1 MRAMAIV
8 IGIDHYAVEDWGLS
22 GAVRD
27 ALAFARWAVRAG
39 GVAAADLSL
48 LLSPRPDEPPDTQG
62 LAAPVP
68 ATRVNLL
75 KVLQAFKLRAAGKG
89 ADRLYFFYAGHGL
102 SAPGASPSSGPLII
116 PADTDDAELY
126 IDAGPIGMED
136 FRNAMQDQP
145 PKEQLYFVDA
155 CRDVLPMR
163 GASIL
168 TQNRFW
174 SVGKTTSDDLATQA
188 VLLATTAGQR
198 AKEIRGRGVFSKVLV
213 KGLQGIGPRLDE
225 PLEYAA
231 AVRQRLVFNGLFRF
245 VESAIA
251 DELGAKD
258 LQVPYMATNK
268 GGVDVTLAEFGA
280 GEIPL
285 VNLSVLVEPEEAR
298 RTGRIEFMEWSRPHA
313 RYEARLQDPAPAGP
327 PLPEQVDLRA
337 AGGSHN
343 VRVRSDAF
351 EELVSTILLYEDKR
365 IPITLRARPAIADPI
380 AFESVTS
387 DGGRGLDFPP
397 RSDGAGD
404 GPDEDAQGA
413 LTVSAPDRLARVAI
427 YDGAGHELVRGYREV
442 ERSLAP
448 GSYRVTA
455 ELAGGDRV
463 ESQAIVE
470 PGKRTQLVLDLPAP
484 ALGSGC
490 SELAGAMGIAPSRYP
505 EVSENFGPLGSLR
518 LGSLLAYA
526 AWAARWPEASGFH
539 HLRAIAIDPLL
550 GLAPD
555 ACAIQVVVADLEPPP
570 VAVAAISVVRE
581 TDAAAPPLVRALS
594 PLPAPAFVAQAAAEV
609 EPGSVFVTVAG
620 TTVAVCCLPGF
631 VSVVVASRER
641 GERLAIEQYLNP
653 IDPTRPLAAGFPP
666 PLRDD
671 IRLVELSWRA
681 VEDGDALD
689 DVEYQGLLDGKRG
702 NPLLAAIAGYRMW
715 NTRRAAAFAS
725 RALDNM
731 LRLFPALPDVHV
743 LAGLYDPAHRDD
755 HFERAARI
763 GTPVAS
769 LGFHVLAEWMARS
782 ALRSE
787 RTPLELRR
795 QLVPG
800 SAWTAWT
807 GDREPVA
814 PGDDAVRVITP
825 TGRRY
830 RDRTALGSAHA
841 IAGRV
846 GWLDVGDVRSSCLV
860 LDARHILCPRFA
872 IAALLAHGEDR
883 IAAGAASLR
892 LDGPGGAA
900 LGVSAH
906 LGPIVPVPA
915 GAPDALWPHV
925 LELAA
930 AIERPLAELR
940 VGAERPVAGQRVAMI
955 GFPQFERF
963 DVVFASHFAS
973 ADGVRHVMIGSV
985 LEPTG
990 DGFTFEYDCYGAP
1003 GAAGGLI
1010 LDLDHGCAIGIH
1022 TGARRN
1028 AAGQRRSFGLATSAF
1043 AEELMRRSRI
1053 TTDGVA
1059 A

>member
-1 MRAMAIV
+1 M
-8 IGIDHYAVEDWGLS
+8 
-22 GAVRD
+22 
-27 ALAFARWAVRAG
+27 
-39 GVAAADLSL
+39 
-48 LLSPRPDEPPDTQG
+48 
-62 LAAPVP
+62 
-68 ATRVNLL
+68 
-75 KVLQAFKLRAAGKG
+75 
-89 ADRLYFFYAGHGL
+89 
-102 SAPGASPSSGPLII
+102 
-116 PADTDDAELY
+116 
-126 IDAGPIGMED
+126 
-136 FRNAMQDQP
+136 
-145 PKEQLYFVDA
+145 
-155 CRDVLPMR
+155 
-163 GASIL
+163 
-168 TQNRFW
+168 
-174 SVGKTTSDDLATQA
+174 
-188 VLLATTAGQR
+188 
-198 AKEIRGRGVFSKVLV
+198 
-213 KGLQGIGPRLDE
+213 
-225 PLEYAA
+225 
-231 AVRQRLVFNGLFRF
+231 
-245 VESAIA
+245 
-251 DELGAKD
+251 
-258 LQVPYMATNK
+258 
-268 GGVDVTLAEFGA
+268 
-280 GEIPL
+280 
-285 VNLSVLVEPEEAR
+285 
-298 RTGRIEFMEWSRPHA
+298 
-313 RYEARLQDPAPAGP
+313 
-327 PLPEQVDLRA
+327 
-337 AGGSHN
+337 
-343 VRVRSDAF
+343 
-351 EELVSTILLYEDKR
+351 
-365 IPITLRARPAIADPI
+365 
-380 AFESVTS
+380 
-387 DGGRGLDFPP
+387 
-397 RSDGAGD
+397 
-404 GPDEDAQGA
+404 
-413 LTVSAPDRLARVAI
+413 
-427 YDGAGHELVRGYREV
+427 
-442 ERSLAP
+442 
-448 GSYRVTA
+448 
-455 ELAGGDRV
+455 
-463 ESQAIVE
+463 
-470 PGKRTQLVLDLPAP
+470 LDLPPP

-490 SELAGAMGIAPSRYP
+490 SEVARAMGIARYRYP

-526 AWAARWPEASGFH
+526 AWAARWPAGAGFH
-539 HLRAIAIDPLL
+539 HLRAIAIDGLP

-555 ACAIQVVVADLEPPP
+555 ACAVQVLVADLEP
-570 VAVAAISVVRE
+570 ARGALAAISVVRE
-581 TDAAAPPLVRALS
+581 TDGEATPPVVRALS
-594 PLPAPAFVAQAAAEV
+594 PLPAPAFVAQAAMAV

-620 TTVAVCCLPGF
+620 TTIAVCCLPGF

-641 GERLAIEQYLNP
+641 GEKLAIEQYLNP
-653 IDPTRPLAAGFPP
+653 IDPTRPLAPGFPP

-681 VEDGDALD
+681 LEDGDALD
-689 DVEYQGLLDGKRG
+689 DVEYQGLLDGKRA

-731 LRLFPALPDVHV
+731 LRLFPTLPDVHV

-769 LGFHVLAEWMARS
+769 LGFEVLAEWMARS

-787 RTPLELRR
+787 LTPLELRR

-807 GDREPVA
+807 GDREPA
-814 PGDDAVRVITP
+814 ALGHDAVRIITP

-830 RDRTALGSAHA
+830 RDRTALGSAQA

-872 IAALLAHGEDR
+872 IAALLAHGDGR

-906 LGPIVPVPA
+906 LGPIAPVPA
-915 GAPDALWPHV
+915 GAPDPLWPHV

-940 VGAERPVAGQRVAMI
+940 VGTERPVAGQRVAMI

-963 DVVFASHFAS
+963 DVAFAAHFAS
-973 ADGVRHVMIGSV
+973 AEGVRHVMIGSV

-1028 AAGQRRSFGLATSAF
+1028 AAGQRHSFGLATSAF
-1043 AEELMRRSRI
+1043 AEELTRRSRI